1 MSKKK
6 DPNYVAKVEYAI
18 AEKYGD
24 ETIENPKANW
34 NEEKEKE
41 YLEQLKKVAKKENT
55 KKDKNEKIKVE
66 GVLIN
71 RKLIN
76 KKGKRKCPVCEI
88 YSFSGQ
94 DDMYM
99 AKYECC
105 LKCYIQYVEPIDKDL
120 TRLERWKSGWR
131 PKNEN

>member
-1 MSKKK
+1 MSKK

-24 ETIENPKANW
+24 ETIQNPKANW

-105 LKCYIQYVEPIDKDL
+105 FKCYVQYVED
-120 TRLERWKSGWR
+120 REERWNSGWR

>member
-66 GVLIN
+66 GVLVN

-105 LKCYIQYVEPIDKDL
+105 FECYVQYVEE
-120 TRLERWKSGWR
+120 REERWKSGWR